1 MSAAVLVFPEK
12 VFFFYLLHLFIDYVV
27 AIKKGTTVQVDFAVL
42 GSFEINQI
50 RLFSSNVLK

>member
-27 AIKKGTTVQVDFAVL
+27 AIKKGTTVQVDFVVL

>member
-1 MSAAVLVFPEK
+1 MLVFPEK

-27 AIKKGTTVQVDFAVL
+27 AIKKGTTVQVDFVVL